1 MGPGGPVTT
10 WTSGGGPRSGTPT
23 GRFSVKRLRSALRLG
38 RASIRGR
45 DLFVASIPVTASIFL
60 AAYLFVR
67 GQEAERR
74 LFDQKAQQLRGAMVE
89 RLSQPLESI
98 TALARFMEVS
108 GGLTRQQFRLLAAP
122 MLGRH
127 RSVYAFEWLPFVREE
142 HRADVEAEARAG
154 GLTNYGIWETGP
166 DGSRR
171 EAPKRPFYV
180 PIHFMEP
187 PGAGALGFDV
197 ASEPARRA
205 IAEKARD
212 TGQIVCSKP
221 FQLVEDTGK
230 DTSPVVALYAPVYV
244 EGDQATVAE
253 RRAAL
258 TGFALVVFR
267 VAPLMESV
275 AAQTDGR
282 DIAYILRDADAP
294 NAPTLAERP
303 LRFSSLP
310 RREGFEQKFDY
321 EFVGRKWVLETVPLP
336 GRFEPS
342 WRPSIAAAVVGF
354 LTGVI
359 GLTLWIALRVI
370 LRLKRQREK
379 VGPYRLVRRL
389 GRGAMGV
396 VWEARHALLRRPTA
410 VKLLAPG
417 TEGERALARFE
428 REVQLTAGLT
438 HPSTIA
444 IYDYGRTA
452 DGVFYYAMELL
463 RGINL
468 QQLVSFDGPLVPG
481 RVVHLLRQACGA
493 LSEAHATGLIHRD
506 IKPANLM
513 ACIYG
518 GIPDFLKVLDF
529 GLVKAIGAGDGAMP
543 EGGTVDEGDASLSQD
558 GSLLGTPLYMAPEGM
573 SDPTGV
579 DARADIFALGA
590 VGYFLLTG
598 KAPFPGRTAIEV
610 FKLERHG
617 PPIPLAKAS
626 PVPVP
631 EALDAAIGRC
641 LSFDR
646 FGRPASAEE
655 LDAILEAC
663 AVAPAWTIGEA
674 RAWWQDRGE
683 AALDATRPGPEER
696 ESGQAVFPAT
706 ASGSQS

>member
-1 MGPGGPVTT
+1 MTT
-10 WTSGGGPRSGTPT
+10 WTSGGSGTPT
-23 GRFSVKRLRSALRLG
+23 SRFTVRRLRSAFALW

-45 DLFVASIPVTASIFL
+45 DLFVASIPMTASIFL
-60 AAYLFVR
+60 AGYLFVR
-67 GQEAERR
+67 AQETERR
-74 LFDQKAQQLRGAMVE
+74 EFVQKAQLLRAAMLE
-89 RLSQPLESI
+89 RLSQPQESI
-98 TALARFMEVS
+98 RVLATFMEVS

-122 MLGRH
+122 MLKRH
-127 RSVYAFEWLPFVREE
+127 RTVQAFEWLPFVREE
-142 HRADVEAEARAG
+142 HRRDVEAEAREA
-154 GLTNYGIWETGP
+154 GLTDYRLWEVAP
-166 DGSRR
+166 DGASR
-171 EAPKRPFYV
+171 EAGSRPFYV
-180 PIHFMEP
+180 PVHYMEP
-187 PGAGALGFDV
+187 PGARALGYDV
-197 ASEPARRA
+197 ASDEKRRS

-212 TGQIVCSKP
+212 RAEITASMP
-221 FQLVEDTGK
+221 LLLVQDTGRS
-230 DTSPVVALYAPVYV
+230 DASPAVALYAPIYA
-244 EGDQATVAE
+244 EGEPATVAE

-258 TGFALVVFR
+258 TGFAVVIFR
-267 VAPLMESV
+267 VAPLMES
-275 AAQTDGR
+275 AASQEYDR
-282 DIAYILRDADAP
+282 SLAYILRDAEAP
-294 NAPTLAERP
+294 SSPTLAERP
-303 LRFSSLP
+303 LRWSTLP
-310 RREGFEQKFDY
+310 RRAGFELKSDCM
-321 EFVGRKWVLETVPLP
+321 VADRKWVLEVVPMP
-336 GRFEPS
+336 GYFEPS
-342 WRPSIAAAVVGF
+342 WRGPIAVALAGF

-359 GLTLWIALRVI
+359 GLALVTSLRVI

-379 VGPYRLVRRL
+379 VGPYRLVTRL

-468 QQLVSFDGPLVPG
+468 QQLVSFGGPLPPG

-493 LSEAHATGLIHRD
+493 LSEAHAAGLIHRD
-506 IKPANLM
+506 IKPANMM

-518 GIPDFLKVLDF
+518 GMPDFLKVLDF
-529 GLVKAIGAGDGAMP
+529 GLVKAVGAMDGAMP
-543 EGGTVDEGDASLSQD
+543 EGDPIEAGDASLSQD

-598 KAPFPGRTAIEV
+598 KAPFPGHTAIEV

-617 PPIPLAKAS
+617 PPVALAEAAAG
-626 PVPVP
+626 PVP
-631 EALDAAIGRC
+631 ESLDAVIRKC

-646 FGRPASAEE
+646 RDRPASAEE
-655 LDAILEAC
+655 LDAMLEAC
-663 AVAPAWTIGEA
+663 AVAPPWTVADA
-674 RAWWQDRGE
+674 RAWWRDRGE
-683 AALDATRPGPEER
+683 AALEATRPGPQER

>member
-1 MGPGGPVTT
+1 MTT
-10 WTSGGGPRSGTPT
+10 WTSGGGPRTGSAT
-23 GRFSVKRLRSALRLG
+23 GRFTVRRLRSAFALWRS
-38 RASIRGR
+38 SIRGR
-45 DLFVASIPVTASIFL
+45 DLFVASIPITASIFL
-60 AAYLFVR
+60 AGYLFVR
-67 GQEAERR
+67 QQEAERR
-74 LFDQKAQQLRGAMVE
+74 EFNHRAQLLRADMVE

-98 TALARFMEVS
+98 SALSRFMEVS
-108 GGLTRQQFRLLAAP
+108 GSVTRQQFRLLAAP

-127 RSVYAFEWLPFVREE
+127 RTVYAFEWLPFVREE

-154 GLTNYGIWETGP
+154 GLTDYRIWETGP
-166 DGSRR
+166 DGAQRDVPS
-171 EAPKRPFYV
+171 RPFYI

-197 ASEPARRA
+197 ASEASRRA

-212 TGQIVCSKP
+212 SGQITASQP
-221 FQLVEDTGK
+221 FSLVEDAGRPGG
-230 DTSPVVALYAPVYV
+230 SPVVALYAPVYV
-244 EGDQATVAE
+244 EGDPATVAE

-258 TGFALVVFR
+258 TGFALVIFR
-267 VAPLMESV
+267 VAPLMDS
-275 AAQTDGR
+275 AAGKAGAR
-282 DIAYILRDADAP
+282 GLGYILRDAGAP
-294 NAPTLAERP
+294 SSPVLAEWP
-303 LRFSSLP
+303 LRWSTLP
-310 RREGFEQKFDY
+310 RRAGFEQKLDY
-321 EFVGRKWVLETVPLP
+321 TFVGRKWALDVVPLP
-336 GRFEPS
+336 GRFVPS
-342 WRPSIAAAVVGF
+342 WRVPILVAVSGF
-354 LTGVI
+354 LTGLI
-359 GLTLWIALRVI
+359 GLALVNSVRLIV
-370 LRLKRQREK
+370 RLKRQREK
-379 VGPYRLVRRL
+379 VGPYRLVTRL

-428 REVQLTAGLT
+428 REVQLTAELT
-438 HPSTIA
+438 HPCTIA

-468 QQLVSFDGPLVPG
+468 QQLVAFGGPLAPG

-493 LSEAHATGLIHRD
+493 LSEAHAAGLIHRD

-529 GLVKAIGAGDGAMP
+529 GLVKTVGASLGVPAEEASGED
-543 EGGTVDEGDASLSQD
+543 GDASLSQD

-579 DARADIFALGA
+579 DARADLFALGA

-598 KAPFPGRTAIEV
+598 KAPFPGRTAIEI

-617 PPIPLAKAS
+617 PPVPLSQAAPS
-626 PVPVP
+626 PVP
-631 EALDAAIGRC
+631 EALDALIRRC

-646 FGRPASAEE
+646 HERPASAEA
-655 LDAILEAC
+655 LDALLETC
-663 AVAPAWTIGEA
+663 GVPPWTLADA
-674 RAWWQDRGE
+674 RAWWRDRGE
-683 AALDATRPGPEER
+683 AALETSRPGPQER

>member
-1 MGPGGPVTT
+1 M
-10 WTSGGGPRSGTPT
+10 T
-23 GRFSVKRLRSALRLG
+23 G
-38 RASIRGR
+38 
-45 DLFVASIPVTASIFL
+45 SIFL

-127 RSVYAFEWLPFVREE
+127 HSVYAFEWLPFVREE

-197 ASEPARRA
+197 ASDPARRA

-230 DTSPVVALYAPVYV
+230 DTTPVVALYAPVYV

-258 TGFALVVFR
+258 TGFALVIFR

-303 LRFSSLP
+303 LRFSNLP
-310 RREGFEQKFDY
+310 RREGFEQKFPY
-321 EFVGRKWVLETVPLP
+321 EFVGRKWVLEAVPLP

-354 LTGVI
+354 LIGVI

-543 EGGTVDEGDASLSQD
+543 EGGTGDEGDASLSQD

-631 EALDAAIGRC
+631 EALDCGHRPLPVLRPPRPAGLRGGARRHSRGLRRRARLDDRRGAGLVAGPGR
-641 LSFDR
+641 
-646 FGRPASAEE
+646 GRPRRDPARPGGAGKRAGRFPGDGERQPE
-655 LDAILEAC
+655 LTPLEA
-663 AVAPAWTIGEA
+663 PAIA
-674 RAWWQDRGE
+674 
-683 AALDATRPGPEER
+683 
-696 ESGQAVFPAT
+696 
-706 ASGSQS
+706 

>member
-1 MGPGGPVTT
+1 VTT
-10 WTSGGGPRSGTPT
+10 WVSGGGPRSGTPT
-23 GRFSVKRLRSALRLG
+23 GRFSVKRLRSALALG

-45 DLFVASIPVTASIFL
+45 DLFVASIPVTGSIFL

-67 GQEAERR
+67 GEEAERR
-74 LFDQKAQQLRGAMVE
+74 LFEQKAQLLRAAMAE
-89 RLSQPLESI
+89 QLSQPFESI
-98 TALARFMEVS
+98 SGLSRFMEVS
-108 GGLTRQQFRLLAAP
+108 GSVTRQQFRLLAAP
-122 MLGRH
+122 MLKRH

-142 HRADVEAEARAG
+142 HRAEVEAEARAG
-154 GLTNYGIWETGP
+154 GLTAYRIWETAP

-171 EAPKRPFYV
+171 EAGARPFYV
-180 PIHFMEP
+180 PIQFMEP

-197 ASEPARRA
+197 VSEPGRRA
-205 IAEKARD
+205 AAEKARD
-212 TGQIVCSKP
+212 TGQIVASQP
-221 FQLVEDTGK
+221 VQLVEETGK
-230 DTSPVVALYAPVYV
+230 DASPAVALYAPVYV
-244 EGDQATVAE
+244 EGDPETVAE

-258 TGFALVVFR
+258 TGFALVIFR
-267 VAPLMESV
+267 VAPLMEL
-275 AAQTDGR
+275 AASRADSR
-282 DIAYILRDADAP
+282 DIAYILRDSGAP
-294 NAPTLAERP
+294 SSPTLAERP
-303 LRFSSLP
+303 LRWSSLP
-310 RREGFEQKFDY
+310 RRAGFEQKLTHDFAD
-321 EFVGRKWVLETVPLP
+321 RKWTLETVPLP

-342 WRPSIAAAVVGF
+342 WRGPIAVVVAGF
-354 LTGVI
+354 LTGI
-359 GLTLWIALRVI
+359 LGLSLWVALRLI

-493 LSEAHATGLIHRD
+493 LSEAHAAGLIHRD

-529 GLVKAIGAGDGAMP
+529 GLVKAIGEGAMP
-543 EGGTVDEGDASLSQD
+543 QGESGDEGDASLSQD

-573 SDPTGV
+573 SDPTDV

-598 KAPFPGRTAIEV
+598 KAPYPGRTAIEV
-610 FKLERHG
+610 FKLERLG
-617 PPIPLAKAS
+617 PPLPLAKAA

-646 FGRPASAEE
+646 RERPASAEE
-655 LDAILEAC
+655 LDAVLEAC
-663 AVAPAWTIGEA
+663 AVVPPWTATDA
-674 RAWWQDRGE
+674 RSWWHDRGE
-683 AALDATRPGPEER
+683 AALDTTRPGPEER

>member
-1 MGPGGPVTT
+1 VTT

-23 GRFSVKRLRSALRLG
+23 GRFSVKRLRSALALG
-38 RASIRGR
+38 RSSVRGR

-74 LFDQKAQQLRGAMVE
+74 LFEQKSQLLRAAMVE

-108 GGLTRQQFRLLAAP
+108 GSINRQQFRLLAAP

-142 HRADVEAEARAG
+142 HRAGIEAEARAG
-154 GLTNYGIWETGP
+154 GLTDYRIWETAP
-166 DGSRR
+166 DGSQR
-171 EAPKRPFYV
+171 EAPARSFYV
-180 PIHFMEP
+180 PIQFMEP

-197 ASEPARRA
+197 SSDPARRA

-212 TGQIVCSKP
+212 RGEIVASQP

-230 DTSPVVALYAPVYV
+230 DSSPAVALYAPVYV
-244 EGDQATVAE
+244 EGDPATVAE

-258 TGFALVVFR
+258 TGFVLVIFR
-267 VAPLMESV
+267 VAPLMES
-275 AAQTDGR
+275 AASQADGR
-282 DIAYILRDADAP
+282 DIAYILRDAGAP
-294 NAPTLAERP
+294 SSPTLAERP
-303 LRFSSLP
+303 LRWSTLP
-310 RREGFEQKFDY
+310 RRDGFEKKFDY
-321 EFVGRKWVLETVPLP
+321 DFVDRKWVLETVPLP

-342 WRPSIAAAVVGF
+342 WRGPIAAALIGL

-359 GLTLWIALRVI
+359 GLTLWVALRLI

-481 RVVHLLRQACGA
+481 RVVHLIRQACGA
-493 LSEAHATGLIHRD
+493 LSEAHAAGLIHRD

-529 GLVKAIGAGDGAMP
+529 GLVKAIGAGDGSIP
-543 EGGTVDEGDASLSQD
+543 EGGSVDEGDASLSQD

-617 PPIPLAKAS
+617 PPIPLAKAA
-626 PVPVP
+626 PMAVP
-631 EALDAAIGRC
+631 ESLDAAIGRC

-646 FGRPASAEE
+646 HGRPASAEE
-655 LDAILEAC
+655 LDALLEAC
-663 AVAPAWTIGEA
+663 VIAPAWTPADA
-674 RAWWQDRGE
+674 RAWWRDRGE
-683 AALDATRPGPEER
+683 AALDATRPGPDER

-706 ASGSQS
+706 ASGSHG

>member
-1 MGPGGPVTT
+1 M
-10 WTSGGGPRSGTPT
+10 RSGTPT
-23 GRFSVKRLRSALRLG
+23 GRFSVKRLRSAIALG

-74 LFDQKAQQLRGAMVE
+74 LFEQKAQLLRAAMVE

-98 TALARFMEVS
+98 TALSRFMEVS
-108 GGLTRQQFRLLAAP
+108 GSVNRQQFRLLSAP

-142 HRADVEAEARAG
+142 HRADVEAEARAA
-154 GLTNYGIWETGP
+154 GLTDYRIWETAP

-171 EAPKRPFYV
+171 EASPRPFYV
-180 PIHFMEP
+180 PIQFMEP

-197 ASEPARRA
+197 TSEPVRRA

-212 TGQIVCSKP
+212 RGEIAATQP

-230 DTSPVVALYAPVYV
+230 DTSPAVALYAPVYA
-244 EGDQATVAE
+244 EGDPATVAE

-258 TGFALVVFR
+258 TGFALVIFR
-267 VAPLMESV
+267 VAPLMES
-275 AAQTDGR
+275 AASQADGR
-282 DIAYILRDADAP
+282 DIAYILRDAGAP
-294 NAPTLAERP
+294 SSPTLAERP
-303 LRFSSLP
+303 LRWSLLP

-321 EFVGRKWVLETVPLP
+321 EFVDRKWVLEAVPLP

-342 WRPSIAAAVVGF
+342 WRGPIAAAVIGF

-359 GLTLWIALRVI
+359 GLALWVALRLI

-493 LSEAHATGLIHRD
+493 LSEAHAAGLIHRD

-529 GLVKAIGAGDGAMP
+529 GLVKAIGAGDGALP
-543 EGGTVDEGDASLSQD
+543 EGGAGDEGDASLSQD

-617 PPIPLAKAS
+617 PPIPLAKAA
-626 PVPVP
+626 PVAVP
-631 EALDAAIGRC
+631 EALDATIGRC

-646 FGRPASAEE
+646 GLRPPSAEA
-655 LDAILEAC
+655 LDALLEGC
-663 AVAPAWTIGEA
+663 AVAPPWTLSQA
-674 RAWWQDRGE
+674 RAWWHDRGE
-683 AALDATRPGPEER
+683 AALDATRPGPDER

-706 ASGSQS
+706 ASGSQG

>member
-1 MGPGGPVTT
+1 M
-10 WTSGGGPRSGTPT
+10 RSGTPT
-23 GRFSVKRLRSALRLG
+23 GRFSVKRLRSAIALG

-67 GQEAERR
+67 GQEAQRR
-74 LFDQKAQQLRGAMVE
+74 LFEQKAQLLQAAMVE

-108 GGLTRQQFRLLAAP
+108 GSLNRQQFRLLAAP

-142 HRADVEAEARAG
+142 HRGDIEAEARAS
-154 GLTNYGIWETGP
+154 GLTDYRIWETAP
-166 DGSRR
+166 DGSAR
-171 EAPKRPFYV
+171 EASPRPFYV
-180 PIHFMEP
+180 PIQFMEP
-187 PGAGALGFDV
+187 PSARALGFD
-197 ASEPARRA
+197 ATSEPGRRA

-212 TGQIVCSKP
+212 RGEIVATEP

-230 DTSPVVALYAPVYV
+230 DTSPAVALYAPVFA
-244 EGDQATVAE
+244 EGDPATVAE

-258 TGFALVVFR
+258 TGFALVIFR
-267 VAPLMESV
+267 VAPLMES
-275 AAQTDGR
+275 AASQADGR
-282 DIAYILRDADAP
+282 DIAYILRDAGAP
-294 NAPTLAERP
+294 SSPTLAERP
-303 LRFSSLP
+303 LRWSTLP
-310 RREGFEQKFDY
+310 RREGFERKFEY
-321 EFVGRKWVLETVPLP
+321 EFVDRKWVLEAVPLP

-342 WRPSIAAAVVGF
+342 WRGPIAAAVVGF
-354 LTGVI
+354 LTGAI
-359 GLTLWIALRVI
+359 GLALWVALRLI

-493 LSEAHATGLIHRD
+493 LSEAHAAGLIHRD

-529 GLVKAIGAGDGAMP
+529 GLVKAIGDGALP
-543 EGGTVDEGDASLSQD
+543 ESWSGDEGDASLSQD

-617 PPIPLAKAS
+617 PPIPLAKAA
-626 PVPVP
+626 PVAVP

-646 FGRPASAEE
+646 SLRPASAEA
-655 LDAILEAC
+655 LDALLEGC
-663 AVAPAWTIGEA
+663 AVAPPWTLSQA

-683 AALDATRPGPEER
+683 AALDATRPGPDER